1 MAEATLNDV
10 IARLRADNEKQ
21 LREQGDTTK
30 AIEGLSGT
38 IRGLLDYLEL
48 QGLRQ
53 KEADAEARKKTGAAA
68 AKAEGVNL
76 GFDSFNSFSVVGLFG
91 RFITGF
97 GAFATGLVL
106 AIKGLGPALANVRL
120 FVKTITRLFVPYAS
134 YIANVSKAFGGNLG
148 TFILKQISSL
158 DNFFARRYTFNEA
171 AQRFQRLGRFGGT
184 GFVAAREVSRY
195 QKILIGIQN
204 LFNNIRNSFNTSM
217 KRLQSLNRFT
227 VINFVSEKITS
238 LYQKTL
244 TGVQGLFTRIGN
256 AFKLLRFPS
265 SVIGNIGK
273 SYANLVRSLGGG
285 ARGAVVSVANSPV
298 IRGIFRFLRPVAA
311 ILSIFDGF
319 RNAATEMEDRED
331 TLDKL
336 IGGGLGGFISGTLG
350 SFFGEFANLLIDL
363 PLWLIKQIVPAQW
376 LNEDGTFKRSSE
388 GGNWFTSLLD
398 AIDTV
403 DFNTM
408 IRELIQAPF
417 DAVGGAL
424 AFVRNLFGATG
435 TTEEGQAAAREAWNT
450 WWSNWTSA
458 RGIVS
463 NVGGILGFLANV
475 AFHPLNVILN
485 QIERA
490 FTGDITA
497 GVDETFT
504 QKITRYVTQLGEFL
518 IGLIPSIDDLK
529 ATIAAALG
537 PDVANMFGLGA
548 YLPFTNQAEVEDIL
562 SAQFERMQALAD
574 RITSINES
582 IAATDDTEGFYANQL
597 ETAERDLRLVAAETE
612 AVLARA
618 RNTQGIAPTVV
629 NNYQQQFETMLNPM
643 PSTVD
648 PNDSI
653 RR

>member
-38 IRGLLDYLEL
+38 ILGFL
-48 QGLRQ
+48 QYIEIQALRQ
-53 KEADAEARKKTGAAA
+53 KEADAEKERKKSAAMA
-68 AKAEGVNL
+68 RSEATDL
-76 GFDSFNSFSVVGLFG
+76 GFGAFTGG
-91 RFITGF
+91 GIIGTIGKFITGI

-106 AIKGLGPALANVRL
+106 ATEGLGPSLANVKL

-148 TFILKQISSL
+148 TFILRQISKL
-158 DNFFARRYTFNEA
+158 DNFFAKRYTFNEA
-171 AQRFQRLGRFGGT
+171 AQRFQKLSRFGST
-184 GFVAAREVSRY
+184 RFVAARDVSRY
-195 QKILIGIQN
+195 QKILISINGI
-204 LFNNIRNSFNTSM
+204 FA
-217 KRLQSLNRFT
+217 
-227 VINFVSEKITS
+227 
-238 LYQKTL
+238 
-244 TGVQGLFTRIGN
+244 RIGN

-265 SVIGNIGK
+265 SIIGNIAA
-273 SYANLVRSLGGG
+273 SYGRLVTSLGGG

-298 IRGIFRFLRPVAA
+298 IRGIFRFLQPVAA

-336 IGGGLGGFISGTLG
+336 IGGGIGGFISGTLG
-350 SFFGEFANLLIDL
+350 SFFGELGNLLIDL

-376 LNEDGTFKRSSE
+376 LNEDGTFKRGSE

-417 DAVGGAL
+417 DAIGGAL

-475 AFHPLNVILN
+475 AFWPLNAILN

-597 ETAERDLRLVAAETE
+597 EAAERDRRLVAAETE

-629 NNYQQQFETMLNPM
+629 NNYQQQYETFQFPGAGAIDN
-643 PSTVD
+643 
-648 PNDSI
+648 NDSI
-653 RR
+653 RVFGGGR

>member
-68 AKAEGVNL
+68 ARAEGVNL
-76 GFDSFNSFSVVGLFG
+76 GFDSFDSFSVVGLFG
-91 RFITGF
+91 RFVAGF
-97 GAFATGLVL
+97 GAFAASLIP
-106 AIKGLGPALANVRL
+106 AIEGLGPSLANVRL
-120 FVKTITRLFVPYAS
+120 FVKTITRIFVPYAS
-134 YIANVSKAFGGNLG
+134 YIANAGKAFGGNLG

-171 AQRFQRLGRFGGT
+171 AQRLQRLGRFGGT
-184 GFVAAREVSRY
+184 GFV
-195 QKILIGIQN
+195 
-204 LFNNIRNSFNTSM
+204 
-217 KRLQSLNRFT
+217 
-227 VINFVSEKITS
+227 SERDIS

-244 TGVQGLFTRIGN
+244 IGIQSFFTNIRNSFSTAVKGLQTLNRSIASGSISTRDVSLYQKTLIGIQSLFSQVGK
-256 AFKLLRFPS
+256 AFKLLSFPA
-265 SVIGNIGK
+265 SVIGNIGA
-273 SYANLVRSLGGG
+273 SYGRLVTSLGGG

-319 RNAATEMEDRED
+319 RNAATEMEDREGTFD
-331 TLDKL
+331 RL

-350 SFFGEFANLLIDL
+350 SFFGEFANLLRDL
-363 PLWLIKQIVPAQW
+363 PLWLIKQFVPAEW
-376 LNEDGTFKRSSE
+376 LNEDGTFKRGEE
-388 GGNWFTSLLD
+388 GGNWFTSLL
-398 AIDTV
+398 AGVETI
-403 DFNTM
+403 DFNTL
-408 IRELIQAPF
+408 IREVIQAPF

-424 AFVRNLFGATG
+424 DFVRNLFGATG

-458 RGIVS
+458 RGIIS
-463 NVGGILGFLANV
+463 NVGGIIGVLANI
-475 AFHPLNVILN
+475 AFSPLNAILN

-529 ATIAAALG
+529 ATIASALG

-582 IAATDDTEGFYANQL
+582 IATTDDTEGFYANQL
-597 ETAERDLRLVAAETE
+597 EAAERDRRLVAAETE

-643 PSTVD
+643 PSTAD
-648 PNDSI
+648 SNDSI

>member
-53 KEADAEARKKTGAAA
+53 KEADAEARKKQSQGN
-68 AKAEGVNL
+68 AKAATTAGMDF
-76 GFDSFNSFSVVGLFG
+76 GFGAFTGSGIIGTIG
-91 RFITGF
+91 RFIKGF
-97 GAFATGLVL
+97 GAFAAGLVL
-106 AIKGLGPALANVRL
+106 ATEGLGPALANVRL
-120 FVKTITRLFVPYAS
+120 FVNSITRIFVPYAS
-134 YIANVSKAFGGNLG
+134 YIANVGKAFGGNIG
-148 TFILKQISSL
+148 SFILKQITKI
-158 DNFFARRYTFNEA
+158 DDFFARRYAFNTA
-171 AQRFQRLGRFGGT
+171 AQRFQRLARFGGT
-184 GFVAAREVSRY
+184 GF
-195 QKILIGIQN
+195 I
-204 LFNNIRNSFNTSM
+204 
-217 KRLQSLNRFT
+217 SLKD
-227 VINFVSEKITS
+227 IS

-244 TGVQGLFTRIGN
+244 FKIQGLFTRIGN
-256 AFKLLRFPS
+256 VFKVLGQFKLISIPTSF
-265 SVIGNIGK
+265 INNIGK
-273 SYANLVRSLGGG
+273 SYTNLVRSLGGG
-285 ARGAVVSVANSPV
+285 ASARGAVVSVANSPV
-298 IRGIFRFLRPVAA
+298 IKGIFKFLRPVAA

-376 LNEDGTFKRSSE
+376 LNEDGTFKRGSE

-417 DAVGGAL
+417 DAIGGAL

-518 IGLIPSIDDLK
+518 IGLIPTIDDLK

-537 PDVANMFGLGA
+537 PDIANMFGLGA

-562 SAQFERMQALAD
+562 SAQFERMQALAE
-574 RITSINES
+574 RITSINETL
-582 IAATDDTEGFYANQL
+582 AATDDTEGFYANEL
-597 ETAERDLRLVAAETE
+597 EAKERDLRLVRDETE

-618 RNTQGIAPTVV
+618 RNTQGIAPTVI

-648 PNDSI
+648 QNDLII
-653 RR
+653 RLGGAGSAR

>member
-1 MAEATLNDV
+1 MASEM
-10 IARLRADNEKQ
+10 
-21 LREQGDTTK
+21 
-30 AIEGLSGT
+30 
-38 IRGLLDYLEL
+38 L
-48 QGLRQ
+48 QP
-53 KEADAEARKKTGAAA
+53 KWKT
-68 AKAEGVNL
+68 
-76 GFDSFNSFSVVGLFG
+76 
-91 RFITGF
+91 
-97 GAFATGLVL
+97 
-106 AIKGLGPALANVRL
+106 
-120 FVKTITRLFVPYAS
+120 VK
-134 YIANVSKAFGGNLG
+134 
-148 TFILKQISSL
+148 
-158 DNFFARRYTFNEA
+158 
-171 AQRFQRLGRFGGT
+171 
-184 GFVAAREVSRY
+184 
-195 QKILIGIQN
+195 
-204 LFNNIRNSFNTSM
+204 
-217 KRLQSLNRFT
+217 
-227 VINFVSEKITS
+227 
-238 LYQKTL
+238 
-244 TGVQGLFTRIGN
+244 
-256 AFKLLRFPS
+256 
-265 SVIGNIGK
+265 
-273 SYANLVRSLGGG
+273 
-285 ARGAVVSVANSPV
+285 
-298 IRGIFRFLRPVAA
+298 
-311 ILSIFDGF
+311 
-319 RNAATEMEDRED
+319 D

-376 LNEDGTFKRSSE
+376 LNEDGTFKRGSE